1 VAGTGHFRV
10 WAGRRPF
17 TTLAVEDP
25 PLRRLFS
32 SFADGWPGAGLFFLR
47 LVAGIALIAFTIA
60 GFHTDA
66 PAGALVSGSLGAV
79 AGLLLIIGLWTPI
92 AGSLVAIVGVWNA
105 IAGRGD
111 LWVNLLLATMG
122 AALAVLGPGA
132 WSIDARLF
140 GWKRIDI
147 PDSTRR

>member
-1 VAGTGHFRV
+1 
-10 WAGRRPF
+10 
-17 TTLAVEDP
+17 VEDP

-47 LVAGIALIAFTIA
+47 LVAGIALIASTIA
-60 GFHTDA
+60 GVHTDA
-66 PAGALVSGSLGAV
+66 PASALVSGLLGAA

-92 AGSLVAIVGVWNA
+92 AGSLVAIVAVWNA